1 MKLFSAAV
9 IAVHCCVIVLLA
21 GCTIEVPVEPE
32 SSGNGIEF
40 EPVVSQPSTSDA
52 PPVKEEFSSVEE
64 GLRALI
70 ESSTDGN
77 KKQKMA
83 AYVWLSKQG
92 PSAVDAVTVKMND
105 TSLPMEARRLACGV
119 LGQLGPSAT
128 DALIAASKSDEQAL
142 KLRAIETLPAID
154 PPAPAA
160 IKRLI
165 TLLDDPND
173 QIRHTAIRGLGR
185 IGPPAK
191 EAADKLNAMRD
202 NIELSETT
210 RHEAAKSLK
219 EVRPIR
225 TFED

>member
-1 MKLFSAAV
+1 MKYFSRTVA
-9 IAVHCCVIVLLA
+9 IAHACALVWLA
-21 GCTIEVPVEPE
+21 GCTFEVPVEPE

-40 EPVVSQPSTSDA
+40 EPVASPPQTAAA
-52 PPVKEEFSSVEE
+52 PPVKEEFSSVDE

-70 ESSTDGN
+70 ESSADDN

-92 PSAVDAVTVKMND
+92 PSAVGAVAAAMND
-105 TSLPMEARRLACGV
+105 ASLPMEARRLACGV
-119 LGQLGPSAT
+119 LGQLGPAAT
-128 DALIAASKSDEQAL
+128 DALIAASQSEELAL

-154 PPAPAA
+154 PPPPAA
-160 IKRLI
+160 IRRLV

-173 QIRHTAIRGLGR
+173 QIRHSAIRGLGR

-202 NIELSETT
+202 NVDLSETT